1 MNTNSLAVGGYFM
14 LPELT
19 NRENEVL
26 EQIAY
31 GFTNKEISD
40 NLSISE
46 STVENHIHNI
56 YTKLGVSNR
65 AQAVGYAFQ
74 LKIVLLN
81 DVIDNR
87 GNPS

>member
-1 MNTNSLAVGGYFM
+1 M

-31 GFTNKEISD
+31 GFTNKEISS

-46 STVENHIHNI
+46 STVENHIHSI
-56 YTKLGVSNR
+56 YAKLRISNR
-65 AQAVGYAFQ
+65 AQAVAHAFQ
-74 LKIVLLN
+74 SGMVLTN
-81 DVIDNR
+81 NVQE
-87 GNPS
+87 

>member
-1 MNTNSLAVGGYFM
+1 M

-65 AQAVGYAFQ
+65 AQAVG
-74 LKIVLLN
+74 
-81 DVIDNR
+81 
-87 GNPS
+87 